1 MPTLGGLIA
10 RLTKTAAISS
20 IAAALFRQP
29 KLLLC
34 GVAHFFPRFAH
45 VFAGFLECIEFL
57 LLIRRQDRAN
67 LRACV
72 VPDCL
77 DFLPGILADRHD
89 LRLSLI
95 EDRLDLCLLVRREIE
110 GFG

>member
-34 GVAHFFPRFAH
+34 GVAHFFPRLAH
-45 VFAGFLECIEFL
+45 VCGGFLECIEFL
-57 LLIRRQDRAN
+57 FLIPRQDPAN

-77 DFLPGILADRHD
+77 DFLSGILADRHP
-89 LRLSLI
+89 LRTSLFK
-95 EDRLDLCLLVRREIE
+95 DRLELRLLVRPE
-110 GFG
+110 F